1 MITGGED
8 KREDSIVQVEEEL
21 QSQFHPSS
29 GLETDGVDERETQ
42 DPDWLVIARFTLAS
56 IACICILAA
65 VCLDVR
71 FKVV

>member
-8 KREDSIVQVEEEL
+8 KREDTIVQVEEEL

-42 DPDWLVIARFTLAS
+42 DPAHRGLARAS
-56 IACICILAA
+56 
-65 VCLDVR
+65 
-71 FKVV
+71 